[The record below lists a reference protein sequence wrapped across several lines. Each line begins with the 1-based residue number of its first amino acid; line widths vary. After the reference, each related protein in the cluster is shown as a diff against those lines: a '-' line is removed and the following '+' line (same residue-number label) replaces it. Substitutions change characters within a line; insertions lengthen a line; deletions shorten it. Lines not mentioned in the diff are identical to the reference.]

1 MSPLSSPRELYCIP
15 FLVLAMYRVAVRSL
29 AKGSALGKTTMK
41 APQQMRM
48 ASALVSSFE
57 SSVSSL
63 PGREAVR
70 YTDHNVKWTANE
82 FKGYADAHAN
92 ALLEHG
98 FQSGDT
104 IAVWLPDGAEKHI
117 TLLAAAKMG
126 LRVVNI
132 DMAIESVKD
141 LRAVLAQANT
151 KALFFEPM
159 TATSDNLL
167 LLRKSIPEFFH
178 YDDKYG
184 QEFHSKYFP
193 SLKWFVHTGFDI
205 ELGCLNYRSLFLK
218 NPEQSEVASLQST
231 LTDDMPLWANAS
243 TKGGELKWA
252 SQGAVLAEGGD
263 SWKFAKK
270 MIAKEYFE
278 AN

>member
-1 MSPLSSPRELYCIP
+1 
-15 FLVLAMYRVAVRSL
+15 MYRQLAVRTL
-29 AKGSALGKTTMK
+29 TKGSALGKN
-41 APQQMRM
+41 AVRVPQQMRM

-57 SSVSSL
+57 SSVNAL

-70 YTDHNVKWTANE
+70 YTDHNIKWTAGE

-98 FQSGDT
+98 FHSGDT
-104 IAVWLPDGAEKHI
+104 IAVWLPEGAEKHI

-126 LRVVNI
+126 LKVVNI
-132 DMAIESVKD
+132 DISVESVQD
-141 LRAVLAQANT
+141 LRAVLSQANA
-151 KALFFEPM
+151 KALFFEPI

-218 NPEQSEVASLQST
+218 NPEHSEVDGVQAKT
-231 LTDDMPLWANAS
+231 NDDMPLWANAS
-243 TKGGELKWA
+243 VKGGELKWA
-252 SQGAVLAEGGD
+252 SQGTALAEGGD
-263 SWKFAKK
+263 SWNFAKK
-270 MIAKEYFE
+270 IIAKEYFE
-278 AN
+278 TN